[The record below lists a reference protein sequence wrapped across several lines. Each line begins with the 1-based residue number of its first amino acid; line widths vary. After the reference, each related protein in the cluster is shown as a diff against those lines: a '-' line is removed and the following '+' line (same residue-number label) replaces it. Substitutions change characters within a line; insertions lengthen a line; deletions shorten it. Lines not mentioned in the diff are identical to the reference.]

1 MTRIFPV
8 AGVIVVLAWAQS
20 AVADP
25 SLKDLAARTEVR
37 AIETLTLTDQQF
49 LTGDKNGKTV
59 TIAGQL
65 RFPQGASG
73 RLPVVMLQHGSGG
86 PTGGHE
92 LWAKTFNEMGI
103 ASLLV
108 DSFSGRGIVSTS
120 TDQALLGRLNM
131 VLDGYRAFD
140 VLANHAR
147 IDPARIA
154 VMGFSRGGQS
164 ALYSSMKRFQQM
176 WNPRAAFAAY
186 IPLYASCSTTF
197 IGDTDLS
204 PAPIRQFHGAADDYV
219 PVAPCRPY
227 FERLRAAGRDVQLT
241 EYPDAHHGYDN
252 PLGNKTPTVAKGSQ
266 SVRACKL
273 KEEPL
278 GTIINAETGQPFTY
292 KDPCV
297 QIDPHTGYNETAANA
312 TRKAVKDFVRTV
324 FKLER

>member
-1 MTRIFPV
+1 MTR
-8 AGVIVVLAWAQS
+8 ALRATCVIVGLAWAQS

-25 SLKDLAARTEVR
+25 SLKDLAARTELR

-49 LTGDKNGKTV
+49 LTGDKNGKAV

-73 RLPVVMLQHGSGG
+73 RLPAVILQHGSGG
-86 PTGGHE
+86 PNAGHE
-92 LWAKTFNEMGI
+92 LWSKHFNEMGI
-103 ASLLV
+103 ASFLV
-108 DSFSGRGIVSTS
+108 DSFSGRGLTSTS
-120 TDQALLGRLNM
+120 TNQALLGRLNM

-140 VLANHAR
+140 VLANHLR

-164 ALYSSMKRFQQM
+164 TLYSSMKRFQQM

-186 IPLYASCSTTF
+186 IPLYASCNTTF

-204 PAPIRQFHGAADDYV
+204 SVPIRQFHGAADDYV

-227 FERLRAAGRDVQLT
+227 FERLRAAGRDVLLV

-252 PLGNKTPTVAKGSQ
+252 PLGNKTPTISKGAQ

-297 QIDPHTGYNETAANA
+297 QTDPHTGYNEAAANA

-324 FKLER
+324 FKLE

>member
-1 MTRIFPV
+1 MTR
-8 AGVIVVLAWAQS
+8 ALRAACVIVVLECAQS
-20 AVADP
+20 AEADP
-25 SLKDLAARTEVR
+25 SLKDLTARTEVR

-49 LTGDKNGKTV
+49 LTGDKNGKAV

-86 PTGGHE
+86 PNAGHE

-140 VLANHAR
+140 VLANHPR

-164 ALYSSMKRFQQM
+164 ARSI
-176 WNPRAAFAAY
+176 RA
-186 IPLYASCSTTF
+186 
-197 IGDTDLS
+197 
-204 PAPIRQFHGAADDYV
+204 
-219 PVAPCRPY
+219 
-227 FERLRAAGRDVQLT
+227 
-241 EYPDAHHGYDN
+241 
-252 PLGNKTPTVAKGSQ
+252 
-266 SVRACKL
+266 
-273 KEEPL
+273 
-278 GTIINAETGQPFTY
+278 
-292 KDPCV
+292 
-297 QIDPHTGYNETAANA
+297 
-312 TRKAVKDFVRTV
+312 
-324 FKLER
+324 

>member
-1 MTRIFPV
+1 MTRIFQ
-8 AGVIVVLAWAQS
+8 AAWLILGLAWAQS
-20 AVADP
+20 AMADP

-49 LTGDKNGKTV
+49 LTGDKNGKQTM
-59 TIAGQL
+59 IAGEL
-65 RFPQGASG
+65 RIPQGASG
-73 RLPVVMLQHGSGG
+73 RLPAVILQHGSGG
-86 PTGGHE
+86 ANGGNE

-103 ASLLV
+103 ASFLV

-120 TDQALLGRLNM
+120 ANQALLGRLNM

-140 VLANHAR
+140 VLANHSR

-154 VMGFSRGGQS
+154 IMGFSRGGQS
-164 ALYSSMKRFQQM
+164 TLYSSMKRFQQM

-219 PVAPCRPY
+219 PFAQCRPY

-241 EYPDAHHGYDN
+241 EYPNAHHGYDN
-252 PLGNKTPTVAKGSQ
+252 PLGNKTPTVAKGAQ

-297 QIDPHTGYNETAANA
+297 QTDPHTGYNEPAANA
-312 TRKAVKDFVRTV
+312 TRKAVKEFVRTV
-324 FKLER
+324 FKLD

>member
-1 MTRIFPV
+1 MTR
-8 AGVIVVLAWAQS
+8 ALRAACVIVVLACAQS
-20 AVADP
+20 AVAEP

-131 VLDGYRAFD
+131 VLDGYRALD
-140 VLANHAR
+140 MLAVHPR

-176 WNPRAAFAAY
+176 WNPKAVFALH
-186 IPLYASCSTTF
+186 IPLYASCTTTF
-197 IGDTDLS
+197 IGDTDVT
-204 PAPIRQFHGAADDYV
+204 APIRQHHGQADDYV
-219 PVAPCRPY
+219 TVRPCRQY
-227 FERLRAAGRDVQLT
+227 FERLRAAGRDAQLI
-241 EYPDAHHGYDN
+241 EYPDAHHSYD
-252 PLGNKTPTVAKGSQ
+252 
-266 SVRACKL
+266 
-273 KEEPL
+273 
-278 GTIINAETGQPFTY
+278 
-292 KDPCV
+292 
-297 QIDPHTGYNETAANA
+297 
-312 TRKAVKDFVRTV
+312 
-324 FKLER
+324 